1 MKKIFYLVT
10 LVIFSL
16 LFVQCE
22 KEPDGKGVHEGHEFV
37 DLGLPSG
44 LKWAAYNVGAESP
57 EQSGDYFAWGEVE
70 PKSYYFWNT
79 YKYSGDKDS
88 TFTKYCTDTICG
100 LNGFVDNK
108 LQLDIEDD
116 AAHVNWGGNWRMPTA
131 DELDDLRYSCTWK
144 WTTKNGVAGLLG
156 TSRVEG
162 YTDRT
167 IFFPAAGYYFE
178 NQLEFNTAL
187 GDGLYWSKSAYDDA
201 KYPYCAS
208 ALVFREEDSVL
219 YATFDR
225 LNLRNEGLSVR
236 AVCP

>member
-22 KEPDGKGVHEGHEFV
+22 EEPDGKGVHEGHEFV

-88 TFTKYCTDTICG
+88 TFTKYCTDTLCG

-108 LQLDIEDD
+108 LQLEKSDLVQREGESLYRYNVSINKND
-116 AAHVNWGGNWRMPTA
+116 APPTMVIL
-131 DELDDLRYSCTWK
+131 DEIS
-144 WTTKNGVAGLLG
+144 GF
-156 TSRVEG
+156 S
-162 YTDRT
+162 
-167 IFFPAAGYYFE
+167 
-178 NQLEFNTAL
+178 Q
-187 GDGLYWSKSAYDDA
+187 
-201 KYPYCAS
+201 
-208 ALVFREEDSVL
+208 
-219 YATFDR
+219 
-225 LNLRNEGLSVR
+225 
-236 AVCP
+236 

>member
-1 MKKIFYLVT
+1 VVFI
-10 LVIFSL
+10 I
-16 LFVQCE
+16 E
-22 KEPDGKGVHEGHEFV
+22 KGGIYAV
-37 DLGLPSG
+37 DLGLSV
-44 LKWAAYNVGAESP
+44 KWASCNVGAEKP
-57 EQSGDYFAWGEVE
+57 EEYGDYFAWGEV
-70 PKSYYFWNT
+70 KSKEDYDWST
-79 YKYSGDKDS
+79 YKHAKDYNQL
-88 TFTKYCTDTICG
+88 TKYCHNKEYG
-100 LNGFVDNK
+100 FNGFVDNK
-108 LQLDIEDD
+108 FELDPEDD
-116 AAHVNWGGNWRMPTA
+116 AATANWGGNWRMPTA
-131 DELDDLRYSCTWK
+131 DELDDLRYSCIWK
-144 WTTKNGVAGLLG
+144 WTTQNGVAGLLG

-219 YATFDR
+219 YATFGL

>member
-22 KEPDGKGVHEGHEFV
+22 EEPDGKGVHEGHEFV

-88 TFTKYCTDTICG
+88 TFTKYCTDTLCG

-131 DELDDLRYSCTWK
+131 KEAQELYDYCK
-144 WTTKNGVAGLLG
+144 WTWTTQNGIPGYKVMGINGNSIFLPAVGSIGWDKSYDLG
-156 TSRVEG
+156 EEGVFWTSSLSGPDFIYSNSPVFLRLIEK
-162 YTDRT
+162 D
-167 IFFPAAGYYFE
+167 IA
-178 NQLEFNTAL
+178 FNIVTQRCW
-187 GDGLYWSKSAYDDA
+187 G
-201 KYPYCAS
+201 
-208 ALVFREEDSVL
+208 F
-219 YATFDR
+219 
-225 LNLRNEGLSVR
+225 SVR

>member
-88 TFTKYCTDTICG
+88 TFTKYCTDTLCG

-116 AAHVNWGGNWRMPTA
+116 AAHVNWGGNWRMPTD
-131 DELDDLRYSCTWK
+131 DEWKELLDNCKWI
-144 WTTKNGVAGLLG
+144 WTTLNGVKGY
-156 TSRVEG
+156 RVISKRNG
-162 YTDRT
+162 NS
-167 IFFPAAGYYFE
+167 IFFPAAGYKEEYS
-178 NQLEFNTAL
+178 LFNA
-187 GDGLYWSKSAYDDA
+187 GSHGYYWSTWLDLDNTDSAWYLYVYS
-201 KYPYCAS
+201 KGVLRYNH
-208 ALVFREEDSVL
+208 LRSVG
-219 YATFDR
+219 R
-225 LNLRNEGLSVR
+225 SVR
-236 AVCP
+236 PVCQ

>member
-1 MKKIFYLVT
+1 MYDW
-10 LVIFSL
+10 S
-16 LFVQCE
+16 
-22 KEPDGKGVHEGHEFV
+22 
-37 DLGLPSG
+37 
-44 LKWAAYNVGAESP
+44 
-57 EQSGDYFAWGEVE
+57 
-70 PKSYYFWNT
+70 T
-79 YKYSGDKDS
+79 YKHAKDYNQL
-88 TFTKYCTDTICG
+88 TKYCHNKEYG
-100 LNGFVDNK
+100 FNGFVDNK
-108 LQLDIEDD
+108 FELDPEDD
-116 AAHVNWGGNWRMPTA
+116 AATANWGGNWRMPTA
-131 DELDDLRYSCTWK
+131 DELDDLRYSCIWK
-144 WTTKNGVAGLLG
+144 WTTQNGVAGLLG

-219 YATFDR
+219 YATFGL

>member
-88 TFTKYCTDTICG
+88 TFTKYCTDTLCG

-131 DELDDLRYSCTWK
+131 DELDDVRYLCTWE
-144 WTTKNGVAGLLG
+144 WTTRNGVPGLLG

-167 IFFPAAGYYFE
+167 IFFPAAGSYFGDQLTITGGITDGYYLTKSVNSTYPEVYFSSVIFVFIKE
-178 NQLEFNTAL
+178 MNTIHFDMPFYRYV
-187 GDGLYWSKSAYDDA
+187 G
-201 KYPYCAS
+201 AS
-208 ALVFREEDSVL
+208 I
-219 YATFDR
+219 
-225 LNLRNEGLSVR
+225 R